1 MCWADHWEWDDVRP
15 ILQDVVINQIKH
27 KVFSCWWQLRQE
39 SRLEEFIREPAEH
52 YFVFRIPGHGL
63 MTDSF
68 NKLFT
73 PSPYPAQNWSPT
85 CFEQKHVNC
94 QDSQWAFCGLWT
106 LCGVSREKKQMSST
120 MLKWTFNKNLPFI
133 TLSKGGRR
141 TSLRVEAK
149 TLWSRNVETDVRP
162 LSDYL
167 LSAIWIF
174 LVFPIFFV
182 VMQNLFAALR
192 NVSSGNSLPTSSF
205 AFWQMENVLLAISH
219 VHLTEERAWSNL
231 TQSGC

>member
-1 MCWADHWEWDDVRP
+1 
-15 ILQDVVINQIKH
+15 
-27 KVFSCWWQLRQE
+27 
-39 SRLEEFIREPAEH
+39 
-52 YFVFRIPGHGL
+52 

-94 QDSQWAFCGLWT
+94 QDSQGAFCGLWI

-167 LSAIWIF
+167 LSAICIF

-192 NVSSGNSLPTSSF
+192 NVSSGNTRSQQVHSRFDKWRMYYLQLVTYIFQRKGPDLTSLNQV
-205 AFWQMENVLLAISH
+205 ARLMEDNVFHNVMPSLSVNQWTTCWLVYCMH
-219 VHLTEERAWSNL
+219 WLGER
-231 TQSGC
+231 SGGK